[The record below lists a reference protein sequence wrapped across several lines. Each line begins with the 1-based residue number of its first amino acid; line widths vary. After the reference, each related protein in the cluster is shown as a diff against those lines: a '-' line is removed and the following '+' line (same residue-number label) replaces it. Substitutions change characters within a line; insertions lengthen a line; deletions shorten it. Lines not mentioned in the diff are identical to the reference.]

1 MDQLDRTLLE
11 LFAAEPRVGVLEAS
25 RRLGVARGTVQAR
38 LDRLQSSGVVSGW
51 GPQLEPAALDHPV
64 TAFLTL
70 EIRQGFRH
78 QPGGEGGHDA
88 VGRHLAT
95 IPELLEACTITGPGD
110 MWCRVVARSNTD
122 LQRVIDR
129 VLAHEGIMRCS
140 TVIALA
146 TQVPHRVLPL
156 LGSVVA
162 T

>member
-1 MDQLDRTLLE
+1 MDQLDRNLIE

-38 LDRLQSSGVVSGW
+38 LDRLQSTGVVSGW

-70 EIRQGFRH
+70 EIRQAGV
-78 QPGGEGGHDA
+78 GGHDA

-129 VLAHEGIMRCS
+129 VLGHEAIVRCS

-156 LGSVVA
+156 LGSAVNG
-162 T
+162 

>member
-11 LFAAEPRVGVLEAS
+11 LFAAEPRVGVLQAS

-38 LDRLQSSGVVSGW
+38 LTRLAESGVVTGW
-51 GPQLEPAALDHPV
+51 GPDLAPEALGHPV

-70 EIRQGFRH
+70 EIRQGSTT
-78 QPGGEGGHDA
+78 EGGHDA
-88 VGRHLAT
+88 VGAHLAV

-110 MWCRVVARSNTD
+110 LWCRVVARSNTD

-129 VLAHEGIMRCS
+129 VLAHEGILRCS

-146 TQVPHRVLPL
+146 TQVPYRVLPL
-156 LGSVVA
+156 LGAV
-162 T
+162 TD